1 MEEYVDF
8 PFYIYVF
15 KPVLNIF
22 ANFANVVFFLG
33 SRWAQLRQTGVIGIY
48 LMFVWCS
55 SIESALVSWRLT
67 RRKKKKNSAHCDQLV
82 RNGQMKWKPPHH
94 CCSSINPPLSR
105 LGPVSERVEWSGGLV
120 RLIRSQ
126 TAQEHLCYFK
136 IWMWNGARRW
146 IISFSSLWQRLFL
159 SAPEMIFK
167 RSVFLKLCSGWC
179 GELMSLTQSLRG
191 WNWHFSKRW
200 RSYAKPGFKVTFR
213 RSRGC
218 QREELCSQGSASLLR
233 VQRVQDANHYN
244 QLVITKNRT

>member
-1 MEEYVDF
+1 M
-8 PFYIYVF
+8 
-15 KPVLNIF
+15 
-22 ANFANVVFFLG
+22 FFN
-33 SRWAQLRQTGVIGIY
+33 RVCPCQLTSHQA
-48 LMFVWCS
+48 
-55 SIESALVSWRLT
+55 E
-67 RRKKKKNSAHCDQLV
+67 KKKNSAHCDQLV
-82 RNGQMKWKPPHH
+82 RNGQMKWKPPDH